1 MGTTVSLLS
10 SYGRLDDLMSFA
22 LARGDYEA
30 VLEHLMQV
38 ELGVGGEPGGTTE
51 AVLEHLMQVGQV
63 GGEGGVS
70 QGGGEPG
77 RG

>member
-38 ELGVGGEPGGTTE
+38 
-51 AVLEHLMQVGQV
+51 GQV